1 MRSPGFTRVPVAAVL
16 AALLGGAGLLQA
28 ADDLAART
36 EAIEQQY
43 KTERQTCDGLAGNAK
58 DVCVEEAQGK
68 RKVARAELDAARD
81 PSPKRQHKLA
91 ETRADAN
98 YAVAKERCDDLAG
111 NAKDVCVQ
119 DAKAA
124 HTRAVADAKAARV
137 GASARAEAS
146 EDKNEAQYKAEAERC
161 DALAGDAKNACVTAA
176 KARHGKR

>member
-1 MRSPGFTRVPVAAVL
+1 MRSLEMTRVPFAAVL
-16 AALLGGAGLLQA
+16 AALLAGAGALQA
-28 ADDLAART
+28 ADSDAARKET
-36 EAIEQQY
+36 IEQQY
-43 KTERQTCDGLAGNAK
+43 KTERQACDGLAGNGK
-58 DVCVEEAQGK
+58 DVCVEQAQGK

-81 PSPKRQHKLA
+81 PGPKSQQKLA

-111 NAKDVCVQ
+111 NPKDVCVQ

-124 HTRAVADAKAARV
+124 HTRAVADAKAARA

-161 DALAGDAKNACVTAA
+161 DALAGDAKDACVNAA